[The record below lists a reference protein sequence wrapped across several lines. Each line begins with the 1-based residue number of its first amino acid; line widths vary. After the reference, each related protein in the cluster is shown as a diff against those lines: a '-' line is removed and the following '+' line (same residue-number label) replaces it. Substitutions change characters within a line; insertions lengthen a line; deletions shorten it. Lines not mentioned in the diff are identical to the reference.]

1 MIGRAVQVC
10 NAGST
15 NVSQLRRRKLQVMLL
30 GNVHGGMVEGVVWQR
45 KNESRTG
52 GMDEVD
58 YCSRGPPTM
67 K

>member
-1 MIGRAVQVC
+1 
-10 NAGST
+10 
-15 NVSQLRRRKLQVMLL
+15 MLL